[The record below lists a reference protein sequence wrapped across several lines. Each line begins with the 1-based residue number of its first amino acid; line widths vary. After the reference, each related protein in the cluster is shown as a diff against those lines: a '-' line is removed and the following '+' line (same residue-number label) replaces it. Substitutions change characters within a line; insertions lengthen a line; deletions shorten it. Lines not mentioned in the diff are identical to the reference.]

1 MNTIT
6 ENSRPK
12 TFSDLIGNPKAMKEV
27 MECIK
32 DSKVCLLW
40 GDPGNGKTSA
50 VYAIANDLHYN
61 VREWN
66 ASDARKKEDLEQV
79 LREVKNRPFTPTV
92 FLLDEIDGAVF
103 KNKEDE
109 KLDKDIDYNVMI
121 ECVMNTKNPLAL
133 VCNNIRAIPKKLS
146 SLCVVIRFLNPRA
159 TEIRE
164 AISRIAV
171 KTGMTPDYTCIGS
184 DIRNSIINAFY
195 GAEKYVNKNDFDIL
209 EDLFSSGDTT
219 NLNEDHYIWLL
230 DNGCNQFGGKKMH
243 DFYLLVDLCDKL
255 GNFTPLN
262 TVKGG
267 KSKIQYPRY
276 LKRLS
281 VLRGK
286 QT

>member
-6 ENSRPK
+6 ENFRPK
-12 TFSDLIGNPKAMKEV
+12 TFADLIGNPKAMKEV
-27 MECIK
+27 RDCIK

-66 ASDARKKEDLEQV
+66 ASDSRKKEDLEQV
-79 LREVKNRPFTPTV
+79 LREVKNKSFTKTV
-92 FLLDEIDGAVF
+92 FLLDEIDGA
-103 KNKEDE
+103 EDFST
-109 KLDKDIDYNVMI
+109 MI
-121 ECVMNTKNPLAL
+121 ECIMNTKNSL
-133 VCNNIRAIPKKLS
+133 VLICNNIYKVPKKLV
-146 SLCVVIRFLNPRA
+146 SLCVQIQFYNPRA

-164 AISRIAV
+164 AISRIAA

-230 DNGCNQFGGKKMH
+230 DNGCNQFGGKKMY

-255 GNFTPLN
+255 GNFSPLN

-276 LKRLS
+276 IKRLR